1 VELLGLANAR
11 GETER
16 VAVRLDLPARGG
28 SAGDALGTPLAI
40 LYLHGFGS
48 KQSGEK
54 ATYFRQRALEAGWA
68 FCSFDFRGHGASEGS
83 MRELTLTRNLED
95 ASAVRALLA
104 ARGFGRVALFG
115 SSMGAYTALWHAARQ
130 PAGVVASALLAPAVG
145 MLGGLERWAG
155 PGGLERWRRDG
166 TIRYQSTL
174 VETEIGWQLVEDLRA
189 YPPAGLGAGYRT
201 PTVIFQ
207 GQLDGTVDWHEVDDF
222 VATLAP
228 GVADLRLFPDGDHRL
243 TDRLELL
250 WSTAAELFA
259 RADSDYGLP
268 ANR

>member
-1 VELLGLANAR
+1 MAGAR
-11 GETER
+11 GEVER
-16 VAVRLDLPARGG
+16 LAFQLDVPPGAVE
-28 SAGDALGTPLAI
+28 LAI

-48 KQSGEK
+48 TQSGEK
-54 ATYFRQRALEAGWA
+54 ATFFRARALEAGWA

-104 ARGFGRVALFG
+104 ARGFERVALFG
-115 SSMGAYTALWHAARQ
+115 SSMGAYTALWHAAQ
-130 PAGVVASALLAPAVG
+130 HPVGVAGVALIAPAVG

-155 PGGLERWRRDG
+155 REGLERWRREG
-166 TIRYQSTL
+166 VIRYQSAL
-174 VETEIGWQLVEDLRA
+174 VEAEIGWQLAEDLRA
-189 YPPAGLGAGYRT
+189 YPPTGLGAGYRT

-228 GVADLRLFPDGDHRL
+228 GVAELRLFPDGDHRL
-243 TDRLELL
+243 TDRMALL
-250 WSTAAELFA
+250 WDEAARLF
-259 RADSDYGLP
+259 RRYLP